1 MAAMTDEALEA
12 VLNLFRNNP
21 DGFRP
26 ATIAER
32 TGFDVEF
39 LADIRARLVEDG
51 FTFSED
57 EEGRWVLQDKPDLL
71 YPYWV
76 RAGLRCDRLAQQVY
90 FKEEVDSTQNVAF
103 ELLVEGRPHGT
114 LVLAEHQT
122 KGRGREEAHWHDDP
136 GKSLLFS
143 LLLDLEPPETFASVL
158 TIATATALARA
169 IQDVAGL
176 PARIVFPNDI
186 LVRGKK
192 VAGILLEVKDY
203 GVPTRRAVV
212 GIGLNVMQEP
222 DDFPEELR
230 DIATSLAIEARDP
243 APIKR
248 TRLLRLM
255 LRELERWLDHISHG
269 DYEDLE
275 AAWNRFA
282 AMEGREVRVR
292 VGGEVVVGR
301 VLDARIREGLS
312 LRLETGE
319 ERRVRLEHLTDFEFA
334 DSPDA

>member
-1 MAAMTDEALEA
+1 MPAPSDEALEA

-32 TGFDVEF
+32 TGFDVAF
-39 LADIRARLVEDG
+39 LDEVRTRLTADG

-57 EEGRWVLQDKPDLL
+57 DEGRWVLDESPDLL
-71 YPYWV
+71 FPYWV
-76 RAGLRCDRLAQQVY
+76 RAGLRCDRLAQQVF
-90 FKEEVDSTQNVAF
+90 FKEEVESTQDLAF

-114 LVLAEHQT
+114 LVLTEHQT
-122 KGRGREEAHWHDDP
+122 KGRGREAAHWHDNP

-143 LLLDLEPPETFASVL
+143 MLLDLEPPDTFASVL

-212 GIGLNVMQEP
+212 GIGLNVMQEAA
-222 DDFPEELR
+222 DFPEELR

-243 APIKR
+243 GPIKR

-255 LRELERWLDHISHG
+255 LRELEKWLDHISHG
-269 DYEDLE
+269 EYDELE

-282 AMEGREVRVR
+282 GMEGREVRAM
-292 VGGEVVVGR
+292 VGAEEVAGR
-301 VLDARIREGLS
+301 VIDARIREGLR

-319 ERRVRLEHLTDFEFA
+319 ERRVRLEHLTDFDFV
-334 DSPDA
+334 DSPEA